1 MRAYTTHYAG
11 KVRYDKRREMEFWE
25 GEKDWLEKNE
35 TEEEGVVK
43 ETRSCGGRQSEGCG
57 RWDEGKGKSGGSRGS
72 V

>member
-1 MRAYTTHYAG
+1 
-11 KVRYDKRREMEFWE
+11 MEFWE
-25 GEKDWLEKNE
+25 GEKDWLEMND